1 MAAASA
7 GLVLLLHRGVH
18 DGEDVALA
26 LDELARLGGAQATAG
41 RLVTEA
47 DAVLVDEEVGVLHGR
62 GHAERRAVGERLVA
76 VAHVVEEGRDRQVVG
91 TAVGGL
97 LGHELAV
104 AVLALAPADDLGH
117 VLAGVL
123 GEQLLVGGHAARGEH
138 DGLDVD
144 LRHGAGLVDVLHAGH
159 SVGVGEHEREGAGV
173 GADVDALLGGDGGQL
188 LDGRGAVAALVEGDA
203 GLVEAA
209 AVLAEQPVGVA
220 AGLLH
225 ALIVQD
231 GVGDEVGVGGRLVAG
246 QARRVLILVLLR
258 AVALGIVGGTAQRGV
273 LLEHDDDGV
282 GGLLLGDHGGEE
294 TADARA
300 DDNDVGVL
308 GVGGGVDRRA
318 DRDALGGL
326 IGACDCGHGSHRAS
340 RCGNAE
346 ERTTSHFSHTC
357 APISW
362 GAPVP

>member
-1 MAAASA
+1 M
-7 GLVLLLHRGVH
+7 V
-18 DGEDVALA
+18 
-26 LDELARLGGAQATAG
+26 GAT
-41 RLVTEA
+41 
-47 DAVLVDEEVGVLHGR
+47 
-62 GHAERRAVGERLVA
+62 
-76 VAHVVEEGRDRQVVG
+76 
-91 TAVGGL
+91 VGGL
-97 LGHELAV
+97 LGHKLTV
-104 AVLALAPADDLGH
+104 AVLTLAPADDLGH

-123 GEQLLVGGHAARGEH
+123 GKQFLVGGHAARGEH
-138 DGLDVD
+138 DSLGVD
-144 LRHGAGLVDVLHAGH
+144 LRHGAGLVNVLQAGH
-159 SVGVGEHEREGAGV
+159 SVGVGEHEGEGAGIR
-173 GADVDALLGGDGGQL
+173 ADVDALVGGDGGQL

-231 GVGDEVGVGGRLVAG
+231 GVGDEVGVGGRVVTG
-246 QARRVLILVLLR
+246 KARGVLILVLLR
-258 AVALGIVGGTAQRGV
+258 AVALGVVGGTAQRGV

-282 GGLLLGDHGGEE
+282 GSLLLGDHRGEE
-294 TADARA
+294 AADAGA

-308 GVGGGVDRRA
+308 GVCGDVDRRA

-326 IGACDCGHGSHRAS
+326 VSACDCGHGSDRAS
-340 RCGNAE
+340 CRGNAE